1 MSQARPLRPLG
12 GWDLISRGRFEAR
25 HHGHVWTVDLDY
37 LDFGEK
43 LHLYRDGVEVE
54 VQKSPAKFELGES
67 ATIEASMGLL
77 GMRQVDLVVDGEAT
91 MLTPVDGTAEAWRL
105 RLARERTELRVVND
119 QVGAPTWSRWIA
131 SMTADIVGHEL
142 SRGEEL
148 GVGLAGLYHLTAAG
162 STTWYEFARCILDG
176 DPHREEQICRAITPI
191 SSEEFGALAERPRYS
206 ILDCTAF
213 VDRFRVSLVNWRDQL
228 GLVLAEL
235 RQAERG

>member
-1 MSQARPLRPLG
+1 
-12 GWDLISRGRFEAR
+12 
-25 HHGHVWTVDLDY
+25 
-37 LDFGEK
+37 
-43 LHLYRDGVEVE
+43 
-54 VQKSPAKFELGES
+54 
-67 ATIEASMGLL
+67 
-77 GMRQVDLVVDGEAT
+77 
-91 MLTPVDGTAEAWRL
+91 
-105 RLARERTELRVVND
+105 
-119 QVGAPTWSRWIA
+119 
-131 SMTADIVGHEL
+131 MTADIVGHEL